1 LWVYREG
8 VAVSDD
14 EKDQEGTGGG
24 NFYFMLRF
32 WAGDHTQSDFADRTG
47 IPPSEINRFEK
58 GRKKPRA
65 ATFKKMLKGAGV
77 PERLL
82 DSLLWSYDLLR
93 KARTTAGRIALPPS
107 QSIPSADLKAAA
119 LEVLARNLALARS
132 TCQLRHLQEP
142 GAPTEQQVGGLFEKF
157 KAFPP
162 ADQRLLLAESSAYRE
177 PRLCLR
183 FCHESERA
191 AADDTQVALSLAE
204 TARLVAR
211 NLPEALRP
219 RAEAWSLGFIGNV
232 QRVIGGDFE
241 AAERS
246 FAQAGRLW
254 RSGEDSAGLFS
265 EAYLLDMEA
274 SLRRA
279 QRRFPQAHR
288 LHDQALALAGPD
300 ERGAILI
307 NRAVTYQHQCKHE
320 EALQALAEAAEAI
333 DGERQPRLLHCAL
346 FNRASNLLL
355 LGRTAEAEP
364 LVPEVRSLADRL
376 DNGIDLI
383 RATWLEANC
392 AAGLGRR
399 EDALS
404 KLAKVREGFAGK
416 SLPFDYALAGL
427 DEAVLYREE
436 GRFQEIQH
444 LAAEILAFFQAQQV
458 HRETIAAFLL
468 LQEAAE
474 QEKVTAGLLE
484 RLKTYLSEARR
495 RPGVR
500 FGG

>member
-1 LWVYREG
+1 MSEY
-8 VAVSDD
+8 
-14 EKDQEGTGGG
+14 EKDQEGTAGG
-24 NFYFMLRF
+24 NLYFLLRW
-32 WAGDHTQSDFADRTG
+32 WAGDHTQSDFAARTG
-47 IPPSEINRFEK
+47 LLPSEINRFEK

-82 DSLLWSYDLLR
+82 DFLLWNYDLLDE
-93 KARTTAGRIALPPS
+93 ARTISGKIDLPPG
-107 QSIPSADLKAAA
+107 QSIPSDDLKAAVV
-119 LEVLARNLALARS
+119 EVLARNLALAWTACR
-132 TCQLRHLQEP
+132 LRRLEES
-142 GAPTEQQVGGLFEKF
+142 GAPTEQRVEILFEKF
-157 KAFPP
+157 KAFPI

-177 PRLCLR
+177 PLLCLR
-183 FCHESERA
+183 FCRESERA
-191 AADDTQVALSLAE
+191 AADDTQVALRLAE

-211 NLPEALRP
+211 NLPEVLRP

-232 QRVIGGDFE
+232 HRVIGGDFE

-246 FAQAGRLW
+246 FAQAWRLW
-254 RSGEDSAGLFS
+254 RSGEDPEGLFS

-274 SLRRA
+274 SLRRT
-279 QRRFPQAHR
+279 QRRFA
-288 LHDQALALAGPD
+288 QALKLHSDAIRLAKPG
-300 ERGAILI
+300 EIGTILL
-307 NRAVTYQHQCKHE
+307 NRAFTHQHEGKHE
-320 EALQALAEAAEAI
+320 EALRTLAEAAEAI
-333 DGERQPRLLHCAL
+333 DGERQPRLLYGAL
-346 FNRASNLLL
+346 FNRASNLIL
-355 LGRTAEAEP
+355 LGRAKEAEP

-376 DNGIDLI
+376 GNGIDMI

-399 EDALS
+399 EQALS
-404 KLAKVREGFAGK
+404 KLTEVREGFAGK
-416 SLPFDYALAGL
+416 LLPFDYALAGL

-444 LAAEILAFFQAQQV
+444 LAAEILAFFRAQSV
-458 HRETIAAFLL
+458 HRETIAAVLL

-474 QEKVTAGLLE
+474 QEKVTATLLQ

-500 FGG
+500 FEG